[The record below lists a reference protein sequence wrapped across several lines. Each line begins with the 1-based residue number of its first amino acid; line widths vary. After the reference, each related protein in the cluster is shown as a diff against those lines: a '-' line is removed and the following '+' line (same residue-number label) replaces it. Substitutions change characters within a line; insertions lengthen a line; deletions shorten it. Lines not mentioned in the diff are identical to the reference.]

1 MKPVMDRINRAY
13 DAFNKV
19 NGALVLL
26 LMVAMCVDVMS
37 QVIARFIFHKPF
49 TWSEE
54 LSRYLF
60 VWIALF
66 GAAWCGRKHIHV
78 RMTAVIN
85 RFPDPVLHVQ
95 QVAIAVI
102 CAACCFYLLPHA
114 IRIFNGQKKLTAVTL
129 GVTLGVE
136 YIAAPCGILLM
147 AIQNTVDALYAI
159 FDWEG
164 YKARYL
170 KKDD

>member
-1 MKPVMDRINRAY
+1 
-13 DAFNKV
+13 
-19 NGALVLL
+19 
-26 LMVAMCVDVMS
+26 
-37 QVIARFIFHKPF
+37 
-49 TWSEE
+49 
-54 LSRYLF
+54 
-60 VWIALF
+60 
-66 GAAWCGRKHIHV
+66 
-78 RMTAVIN
+78 
-85 RFPDPVLHVQ
+85 
-95 QVAIAVI
+95 VI

-147 AIQNTVDALYAI
+147 AIQNTVDALYALL
-159 FDWEG
+159 DWDG

>member
-1 MKPVMDRINRAY
+1 MKKLMSGINRGY

-19 NGALVLL
+19 NEVLVIV
-26 LMVAMCVDVMS
+26 LMIAMCVDIMA
-37 QVIARFIFHKPF
+37 QVIARFIFRSPF

-78 RMTAVIN
+78 RMTAVIS
-85 RFPDPVLHVQ
+85 RFPEPVLRVQ
-95 QVAIAVI
+95 QIAIAVI
-102 CAACCFYLLPHA
+102 CAACCFYLFPSA
-114 IRIFNGQKKLTAVTL
+114 IRIFNGQKRLTAVTL

-136 YIAAPCGILLM
+136 YIAAPCGILMM
-147 AIQNTVDALYAI
+147 AIQNTVDALYALL
-159 FDWEG
+159 DWEG

-170 KKDD
+170 PKDA